1 MALQLLLSVWRT
13 ATSLVCMIPG
23 LVCTILGSQS
33 GAPDFLVLLALPLTL
48 LGSLAGYFCYV
59 RLLPAQYLLARSPEL
74 GVGQALRQGL
84 RLLKGSGRD
93 FFLLQLS
100 FLVWHLVSLML
111 YQVLDLYVVPYQH
124 MASMLFLTALDTV
137 RETPGGPDLTL
148 L

>member
-1 MALQLLLSVWRT
+1 M
-13 ATSLVCMIPG
+13 
-23 LVCTILGSQS
+23 
-33 GAPDFLVLLALPLTL
+33 LLALPLTL

-74 GVGQALRQGL
+74 DVGQALRRSR
-84 RLLKGSGRD
+84 RLLKSSYRD

-100 FLVWHLVSLML
+100 FLVWHLVSMML